1 MVMKN
6 GKCLG
11 GKRENPLP
19 VPPPHPIKAAQQRTT
34 TAISIVPM
42 LPYLLRNFNISV
54 KNQYVDKKVSLLS
67 LVQMKFSQPEK
78 EEMEGKEEKI
88 TIQLY

>member
-6 GKCLG
+6 GKCLE

-19 VPPPHPIKAAQQRTT
+19 VPSPHPIKAAQQRTT
-34 TAISIVPM
+34 RAMSIVPM

-54 KNQYVDKKVSLLS
+54 KRQYADKKVSLLS
-67 LVQMKFSQPEK
+67 LVQMIFSQPKK
-78 EEMEGKEEKI
+78 EEKEEKI